1 MARIKYSY
9 GLLDT
14 HAKCTNKGLLGNG
27 VSRGLRTRVSLS
39 SKKDPIYGVS
49 SEKGRLLFREL
60 GESLQTRRRGP
71 APTENSSED
80 PRAFGLLEYLTY

>member
-1 MARIKYSY
+1 MGIYTVYEGSHSNIYSSH

-49 SEKGRLLFREL
+49 SEKGRLLFRECCAQY
-60 GESLQTRRRGP
+60 SMIFFP
-71 APTENSSED
+71 KENWKSVQS
-80 PRAFGLLEYLTY
+80 

>member
-27 VSRGLRTRVSLS
+27 VSRGLRFGVGWTLFTYTVYYIIHPPLPRIFCTIQYNKVLGGNSGPES
-39 SKKDPIYGVS
+39 SN
-49 SEKGRLLFREL
+49 GRRDGFVRSRTQL
-60 GESLQTRRRGP
+60 
-71 APTENSSED
+71 
-80 PRAFGLLEYLTY
+80 